1 MYIYFIN
8 KCCGSLDFNRNR
20 LRFSLVYSIGLVW
33 FGLAWQRRQKNMFFM
48 TSVVCPRAIHFPS
61 TKYKKKL
68 NKSRAKLQ
76 LHPKPSAYG
85 VDHLR
90 FIYFFFAISYCLFA
104 CSVARAADAPTLAH
118 THTRHRRPSTW
129 TIKQFSRT
137 CNQNQR
143 LFARCRFLFENADAP
158 CLINTFDCCFVRR
171 EKNKSLC
178 WRESV
183 WHFQSVIIL
192 NVTHFGNR
200 IHFNVHCVRY

>member
-118 THTRHRRPSTW
+118 THTHDIDGHQREQLNNSRAHA
-129 TIKQFSRT
+129 IKINDCS
-137 CNQNQR
+137 
-143 LFARCRFLFENADAP
+143 LDAVFYSKMQMLP
-158 CLINTFDCCFVRR
+158 A
-171 EKNKSLC
+171 
-178 WRESV
+178 
-183 WHFQSVIIL
+183 
-192 NVTHFGNR
+192 
-200 IHFNVHCVRY
+200 